1 MNLWGAL
8 TSVEGFSLDLLEEII
23 GLQRKKELQELLF
36 SHQSN
41 GTISFHHFSQ
51 PPPFGSPLPPL
62 FSPICGLFQKG
73 QYAQAH
79 GKHEQ
84 GCKQHFG
91 GCRAGNTQPESLKLS
106 VVPDLL
112 RYSVLSKTSP
122 CIPRAISYSYQ
133 GKSLVL
139 SLRYRTGGIG
149 RANSERKSP
158 PHPPGL
164 SGTERHQTFC
174 WKMDV

>member
-1 MNLWGAL
+1 MDYKGKRNYRSSSSHTRAMALSPSITSPSHHLLGHLFPHFFSALSVASFRKGSMLRLMGSMSRVVNSTLEGA
-8 TSVEGFSLDLLEEII
+8 ELETP
-23 GLQRKKELQELLF
+23 
-36 SHQSN
+36 N
-41 GTISFHHFSQ
+41 
-51 PPPFGSPLPPL
+51 
-62 FSPICGLFQKG
+62 
-73 QYAQAH
+73 
-79 GKHEQ
+79 
-84 GCKQHFG
+84 
-91 GCRAGNTQPESLKLS
+91 PESLKLS